1 MLIRRFLLP
10 FLMLAATA
18 FPLHAQ
24 DDPVISDDLSEL
36 RVSLKEEYLQCDQEK
51 QFFYEEYDIVHE
63 QIVQLLEKNE
73 GLPMLLYNQSPAD
86 KNFLNLTRNNPY
98 EYLKLS
104 FTVKYDT
111 DVERAR
117 TLLKEA
123 CQALLTKDK
132 EGRDIVEPGYGLH
145 VVVDKFD
152 EGGITF
158 ALKQDVLVS
167 ERYGYIS
174 RAKELIFKTLAANN
188 IEIPF
193 QQIAVHLVQDQG

>member
-1 MLIRRFLLP
+1 MGYQYTEIC
-10 FLMLAATA
+10 T
-18 FPLHAQ
+18 
-24 DDPVISDDLSEL
+24 D
-36 RVSLKEEYLQCDQEK
+36 
-51 QFFYEEYDIVHE
+51 
-63 QIVQLLEKNE
+63 E
-73 GLPMLLYNQSPAD
+73 GNSIIFTNSALFD

-111 DVERAR
+111 DVESARA
-117 TLLKEA
+117 LLKEA

-152 EGGITF
+152 ENGISF

-174 RAKELIFKTLAANN
+174 RAKEIIFKTLIDNH

-193 QQIAVHLVQDQG
+193 QQIAVHMVQDKEK